1 MNERNEVL
9 MPPPPPPNYACMCVK
24 YCTKYSDTWKI

>member
-9 MPPPPPPNYACMCVK
+9 MPPPPPNYACMCVK